1 MTTLTQSHTIEYV
14 LDGLPQLRLTNQK
27 GDIRVYHDAEPG
39 VVNLR
44 LHSHRPVSFEDVQA
58 SADGTTVTVNIPQL
72 SESDSGSSLSF
83 RIAGLSLFAGFR
95 GATVDVEAHLPAG
108 AEIVLETGYGDISV
122 SGVSGHAAAKTGAGD
137 VNIPDAGSVRL
148 HSGAGN
154 LSVGLIGGGTL
165 RTGAGDIGIER
176 CSGDTDVNSGSGDVT
191 VLDAIGNLHIHT
203 GAGDVNASLS
213 EGRIEVRSGMG
224 DIIVRVPTGIA
235 VWQELT
241 TGMGDVRSR
250 ITPLGEPEQ
259 GEPYL
264 SVTARSGAGDVTLA
278 H

>member
-1 MTTLTQSHTIEYV
+1 VTTVTQTHTLEYV
-14 LDGLPQLRLTNQK
+14 LDVLPHLRLTNQK
-27 GDIRVYHDAEPG
+27 GDIRIYHDAGPG

-44 LHSHRPVSFEDVQA
+44 LHSHRPVSFDDVQA
-58 SADGTTVTVNIPQL
+58 TSDGATVTVSIPQL
-72 SESDSGSSLSF
+72 SEADAGSSLSF

-95 GATVDVEAHLPAG
+95 GATVDVEAHVPPG
-108 AEIVLETGYGDISV
+108 AEISLETGFGDISV
-122 SGVSGHAAAKTGAGD
+122 SGTSGDAAAKTGAGD
-137 VNIPDAGSVRL
+137 VNIPEAGRVAL

-154 LSVGLIGGGTL
+154 VSVGQIGGGSL

-176 CSGDTDVNSGSGDVT
+176 SSGETELNSGSGDVS
-191 VLDAIGNLHIHT
+191 VLDAVGTLRIHT
-203 GAGDVNASLS
+203 GAGDVNASIS

-235 VWQELT
+235 VWQDLT
-241 TGMGDVRSR
+241 TGMGSVRSR
-250 ITPLGEPEQ
+250 IDSLGEPEP
-259 GEPYL
+259 GEPFI

>member
-1 MTTLTQSHTIEYV
+1 MSTMTQTHTLEYV
-14 LDGLPQLRLTNQK
+14 LDVLPHLRLTNQK

-58 SADGTTVTVNIPQL
+58 SSDGATVTVNIPQL

-95 GATVDVEAHLPAG
+95 GATVDVEAHVPAG
-108 AEIVLETGYGDISV
+108 AQISLETGYGDITV
-122 SGVSGHAAAKTGAGD
+122 SGTSGDAAAKTGAGD
-137 VNIPDAGSVRL
+137 VNVPEAARVTL

-154 LSVGLIGGGTL
+154 VSVGQVGGGTL
-165 RTGAGDIGIER
+165 RTGAGDISIER
-176 CSGDTDVNSGSGDVT
+176 CSGDTELNSGSGDVT
-191 VLDAIGNLHIHT
+191 ILDAVGTLRIHT

-235 VWQELT
+235 VWQDLT

-250 ITPLGEPEQ
+250 IAPLGEPEQ
-259 GEPYL
+259 GEPFL